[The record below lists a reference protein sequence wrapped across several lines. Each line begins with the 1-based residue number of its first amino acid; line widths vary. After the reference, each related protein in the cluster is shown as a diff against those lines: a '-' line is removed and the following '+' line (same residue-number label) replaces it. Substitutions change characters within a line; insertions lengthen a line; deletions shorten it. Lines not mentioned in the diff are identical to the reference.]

1 MSEAPGP
8 NRPRRVMGFRDLVMF
23 YIVTGISLRWIA
35 TAATVG
41 ASAVIIWLIAWCA
54 FYLPLALSVMEL
66 SSRYPQEGGMYVW
79 TKRAFGEFPGFMT
92 GWTYWASN
100 LPYFPAVLYFAAS
113 NALYAGSARWLALSN
128 SRTYFFW
135 FAMVGLALA
144 TFLNV
149 IGLSVGKWLHN
160 LGAIGTWLP
169 IAILFAIAATAWH
182 RFGSATSFTPATMT
196 PHMHFRDVLFMA
208 TIVFA
213 LGGSESASFL
223 GDEVKDA
230 RKNLPR
236 GLLAGGAFVTT
247 GYILGTVAVLIAL
260 PANQVSGLEGI
271 MQAISRSAE
280 RVGFT
285 GIVPLAALLITISN
299 LGALGAWLAVSARLP
314 FVAGLDRYL
323 PEAFARVH
331 PKWGTPHVALLA
343 QAICG
348 VIFIILS
355 QAGTSVYGAY
365 EVLVSMGIIT
375 YFIPY
380 LFVFASLIRLQR
392 EPAAPETMRIPG
404 GRPAAIALGT
414 LGFTTTLVTVVF
426 SVIPAAD
433 EPHKLLAVAKIV
445 GLTALL
451 LAVGVLLFAFG
462 KSRAAK
468 IPA

>member
-1 MSEAPGP
+1 MSAAPSP
-8 NRPRRVMGFRDLVMF
+8 NRPRRAMGFRDLVMF

-128 SRTYFFW
+128 SRTYFFL

-182 RFGSATSFTPATMT
+182 RFGSATSFTPATMS

-414 LGFTTTLVTVVF
+414 LGFTATLVTIVF